1 MLSSVHRKGLGGTA
15 SAKQRNIVMKNKQGQ
30 YWFSRVGKKS
40 IKMPPG
46 SADFL
51 YLSGAAIQPG

>member
-1 MLSSVHRKGLGGTA
+1 MLSLVHRKGLGGTA
-15 SAKQRNIVMKNKQGQ
+15 SAKQRNIAMNNKLGQ

-40 IKMPPG
+40 IKIPPG

-51 YLSGAAIQPG
+51 YLSGAAIQQC